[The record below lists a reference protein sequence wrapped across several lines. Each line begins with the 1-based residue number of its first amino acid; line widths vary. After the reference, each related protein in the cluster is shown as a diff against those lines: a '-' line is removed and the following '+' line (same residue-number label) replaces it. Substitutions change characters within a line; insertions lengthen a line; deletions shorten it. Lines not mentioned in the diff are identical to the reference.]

1 MTISPDDARKLPLGR
16 ALAGWVRAMASRFVN
31 YGELE
36 GLDRTEFAQ
45 IARDLNLS
53 PPELYAI
60 STGGN
65 LSAGLLN
72 KRMAEFGLSPEL
84 VKKQHPEV
92 SRDLER
98 VCGMCSSK
106 KRCAAEFEQQG
117 SDPSRSDYCPN
128 TQTLQALEGESLM
141 IEERATLPLGPA
153 CC

>member
-1 MTISPDDARKLPLGR
+1 MTIPSANVSKLQRRSG
-16 ALAGWVRAMASRFVN
+16 LAGWIRAVASRFVN
-31 YGELE
+31 DGELQ
-36 GLDRTEFAQ
+36 GLDCAEFAQ
-45 IARDLNLS
+45 IAKDLNLS

-65 LSAGLLN
+65 LSGDLLN
-72 KRMAEFGLSPEL
+72 KRMAEYGLSPEVL
-84 VKKQHPEV
+84 KKQHPEV

-106 KRCAAEFEQQG
+106 RRCASEFEQQG

-128 TQTLQALEGESLM
+128 TQTLQALERENM
-141 IEERATLPLGPA
+141 VVERALPIGPA

>member
-1 MTISPDDARKLPLGR
+1 LGGWIR
-16 ALAGWVRAMASRFVN
+16 AVASRFVN
-31 YGELE
+31 HGELQ

-65 LSAGLLN
+65 QSAGLLN
-72 KRMAEFGLSPEL
+72 KRMAEFGLWPEL
-84 VKKQHPEV
+84 VKKQHSEV

-106 KRCAAEFEQQG
+106 KRCASEFGQQG

-128 TQTLQALEGESLM
+128 TQTLQALERETA
-141 IEERATLPLGPA
+141 IDERALPIGPA

>member
-1 MTISPDDARKLPLGR
+1 MTIHPDTQKPPLGS
-16 ALAGWVRAMASRFVN
+16 ALAGWVRAVASRFVK
-31 YGELE
+31 YGELQ

-53 PPELYAI
+53 PSELYAI

-65 LSAGLLN
+65 LSGDLLN
-72 KRMAEFGLSPEL
+72 KRMAEFGLSPE
-84 VKKQHPEV
+84 VVRKQHPEV

-106 KRCAAEFEQQG
+106 ERCVDEFGQPG
-117 SDPSRSDYCPN
+117 ASLGRSDYCPN
-128 TQTLQALEGESLM
+128 TQTLQALEGENPM
-141 IEERATLPLGPA
+141 TEERASLPIGPA

>member
-1 MTISPDDARKLPLGR
+1 MPKLPRRSG
-16 ALAGWVRAMASRFVN
+16 LAGWIRAVASRFVN
-31 YGELE
+31 DGELQ
-36 GLDRTEFAQ
+36 GLDRTEFAE

-65 LSAGLLN
+65 LSGDLLN
-72 KRMAEFGLSPEL
+72 KRMAEFGLSPEI

-106 KRCAAEFEQQG
+106 KRCTNEFGQR
-117 SDPSRSDYCPN
+117 RSHTGISGYCPN
-128 TQTLQALEGESLM
+128 TQTLQALEDERR
-141 IEERATLPLGPA
+141 IEERALPFGPA

>member
-1 MTISPDDARKLPLGR
+1 MTIPPDNMPNLSRRRG
-16 ALAGWVRAMASRFVN
+16 LADWVRAVASRFVN
-31 YGELE
+31 DGEMQ

-72 KRMAEFGLSPEL
+72 KRMAEFGLSPEV

-106 KRCAAEFEQQG
+106 KRCASEFEQRG
-117 SDPSRSDYCPN
+117 SDPGRSDYCPN
-128 TQTLQALEGESLM
+128 MQTLRALERESM
-141 IEERATLPLGPA
+141 IEERALPVGPA

>member
-1 MTISPDDARKLPLGR
+1 MPKLPRRSG
-16 ALAGWVRAMASRFVN
+16 LAGWIRAVASRFAN
-31 YGELE
+31 DGELQ

-53 PPELYAI
+53 PAELYAI

-72 KRMAEFGLSPEL
+72 KRMTEFGLSPEV

-106 KRCAAEFEQQG
+106 NRCASEFGQRG
-117 SDPSRSDYCPN
+117 SDPSRPDYCPN
-128 TQTLQALEGESLM
+128 TQTLHALERENMVAEG
-141 IEERATLPLGPA
+141 ALPIGPA

>member
-1 MTISPDDARKLPLGR
+1 MTILPNDLPKLPWRSG
-16 ALAGWVRAMASRFVN
+16 LAGWVRAMASRFVN
-31 YGELE
+31 DGELR

-53 PPELYAI
+53 PTELYAI

-72 KRMAEFGLSPEL
+72 KRMAEFGLSPEV

-98 VCGMCSSK
+98 VCGICSSK
-106 KRCAAEFEQQG
+106 KRCASEFGRRG
-117 SDPSRSDYCPN
+117 SNPSRSDYCPN
-128 TQTLQALEGESLM
+128 TQTLRALERESM
-141 IEERATLPLGPA
+141 IEEGALPIGPT

>member
-16 ALAGWVRAMASRFVN
+16 GLAGWVRAVASRFVN
-31 YGELE
+31 DGELQ

-53 PPELYAI
+53 PAELYAI
-60 STGGN
+60 STGSDQ
-65 LSAGLLN
+65 SAGLLN
-72 KRMAEFGLSPEL
+72 KRMAEFGLSPEV
-84 VKKQHPEV
+84 VKRQHPEV

-106 KRCAAEFEQQG
+106 KRCASEFGQRG

-128 TQTLQALEGESLM
+128 TQTLQALEGEST
-141 IEERATLPLGPA
+141 IAERALPIGPA

>member
-1 MTISPDDARKLPLGR
+1 MTVSLNESPKLPRRRG
-16 ALAGWVRAMASRFVN
+16 LAGWVRAVASRFVN
-31 YGELE
+31 DGELQ

-53 PPELYAI
+53 PSELYAI
-60 STGGN
+60 STGSN
-65 LSAGLLN
+65 QSARLLN

-106 KRCAAEFEQQG
+106 KRCASEFEQRG
-117 SDPSRSDYCPN
+117 SNPSRSDYCPN
-128 TQTLQALEGESLM
+128 TQTLQALEGEST
-141 IEERATLPLGPA
+141 IAERALPIGPA

>member
-1 MTISPDDARKLPLGR
+1 
-16 ALAGWVRAMASRFVN
+16 VN
-31 YGELE
+31 DGELQ

-60 STGGN
+60 SVGGN
-65 LSAGLLN
+65 QSAALLN
-72 KRMAEFGLSPEL
+72 KRMAEFGLSPAV

-106 KRCAAEFEQQG
+106 KRCASEFEQRG
-117 SDPSRSDYCPN
+117 SDPSKSDYCPN
-128 TQTLQALEGESLM
+128 TQTLQALEGESM
-141 IEERATLPLGPA
+141 IEERALPIGPA

>member
-1 MTISPDDARKLPLGR
+1 MTVSPNDSPKLPWHRGF
-16 ALAGWVRAMASRFVN
+16 AGWVRAVASRFVTD
-31 YGELE
+31 GELR

-53 PPELYAI
+53 PPELYTI

-84 VKKQHPEV
+84 VKKQLPEV

-106 KRCAAEFEQQG
+106 QQCASEFGQRG
-117 SDPSRSDYCPN
+117 SNQSRSDYCPN
-128 TQTLQALEGESLM
+128 TQTLEAEST
-141 IEERATLPLGPA
+141 IAERTLPIGPA